1 MERARSVESFL
12 RIFVAPP
19 AFAERSR
26 SGRMA
31 EVENEFREAQR
42 MPRAR
47 R

>member
-1 MERARSVESFL
+1 VEQARSVESFL
-12 RIFVAPP
+12 RIFVAPQGR
-19 AFAERSR
+19 AERSR
-26 SGRMA
+26 SGLQD